1 MTTVS
6 IIMPVLNEAATLARR
21 ASALRALREH
31 VELVLVDGG
40 SDDGSLALAAE
51 CAHQTAS
58 TGAGRA
64 TQMNAGAA
72 LASGDYLLFL
82 HADTR
87 LPADFVRFVAEL
99 DRLRPGWGFF
109 PVTLAPGLRGLA
121 LVQCLMNWRSRLTR
135 VATGDQA
142 LFVRRDL
149 FEALGGFPAIP
160 LMEDVALS
168 KQLRRRARPWIW
180 PTPVETSSRRWQQH
194 GVVRTVLLMWQLRL
208 LYFLGVSPHHLHRR
222 YYR

>member
-6 IIMPVLNEAATLARR
+6 IIMPVLNEAATLARQ
-21 ASALRALREH
+21 ANALRALREH
-31 VELVLVDGG
+31 AEWVVVDGG
-40 SDDGSLALAAE
+40 SDDQSLALAAE
-51 CAHQTAS
+51 WSHQS
-58 TGAGRA
+58 TVTSAGRA
-64 TQMNAGAA
+64 TQMNAGAS

-87 LPADFVRFVAEL
+87 LPADFARFIAEL
-99 DRLRPGWGFF
+99 DRQRPGWGFF
-109 PVTLAPGLRGLA
+109 TVTLVPRLRGLA

-149 FEALGGFPAIP
+149 FEVVGGFPAIP

-168 KQLRRRARPWIW
+168 KQLRRRARPWVW
-180 PTPVETSSRRWQQH
+180 PTPVQTSSRRWQQH
-194 GVVRTVLLMWQLRL
+194 GVVKTVLLMWHLRL